1 MPSPV
6 KIVTSELLIF
16 RRREQRERLMTVA
29 NTLVVIRVVP
39 APAMGEPRAPISS
52 KHGCESCSK
61 ESRTRHKL
69 DIILGFSLISV
80 FSSNQIDVVV
90 ISEYIFQGSSNN
102 NSCVR
107 TYAYFCQDNTN
118 FRLEFPTIKST
129 TEKMHNIP
137 LVVNDA
143 SQHNSCYLW
152 MVRHDQYSDQCTG

>member
-6 KIVTSELLIF
+6 KIATSKLLIF
-16 RRREQRERLMTVA
+16 RRRERLITVV
-29 NTLVVIRVVP
+29 NTLAVIRVVP

-52 KHGCESCSK
+52 KHQCESCSK

-69 DIILGFSLISV
+69 DIILGFSSISIC
-80 FSSNQIDVVV
+80 SSNQIVVVV
-90 ISEYIFQGSSNN
+90 ISEYIFQGSFNN

-118 FRLEFPTIKST
+118 FRLEFPAIESI
-129 TEKMHNIP
+129 TETMRNIP
-137 LVVNDA
+137 LVVNHA
-143 SQHNSCYLW
+143 SRHNSCYLW